1 MIGYHVR
8 PPVGRVAG
16 GAVGHDEGR
25 HEGLAPDLRELE
37 LAQVLLRDEQFGE
50 LRLCAQRAAGR
61 RGSDDARG
69 RADDAHDLL
78 RWLVLRHVSCRSGGE
93 RKVADPRVEGEEDDL
108 GGGEVVAEHPRDLQ
122 AGHTRHRVVEED
134 QVGPKLKRLAP
145 GLDAIGG
152 LTDDLEVGIRV
163 DERAETLAD
172 SEVVVGDKD
181 PNHFY
186 CSSPD

>member
-1 MIGYHVR
+1 LHLTR
-8 PPVGRVAG
+8 
-16 GAVGHDEGR
+16 
-25 HEGLAPDLRELE
+25 
-37 LAQVLLRDEQFGE
+37 AQVLLRDQELGE
-50 LRLCAQRAAGR
+50 LRLRAQRAAGR

-69 RADDAHDLL
+69 RANDTHDLL
-78 RWLVLRHVSCRSGGE
+78 GRLILGHVPCRSGGE

-108 GGGEVVAEHPRDLQ
+108 GGGEVVAEHPRDLE
-122 AGHTRHRVVEED
+122 AGHARHRVVEED
-134 QVGPKLKRLAP
+134 QVGPKLERLAP

-181 PNHFY
+181 SLGHEQ
-186 CSSPD
+186 